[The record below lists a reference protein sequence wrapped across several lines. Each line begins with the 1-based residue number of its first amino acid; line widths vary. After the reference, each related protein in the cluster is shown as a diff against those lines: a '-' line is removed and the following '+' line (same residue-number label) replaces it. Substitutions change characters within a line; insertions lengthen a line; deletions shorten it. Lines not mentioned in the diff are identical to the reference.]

1 MFRTTLNSGTVK
13 ELVLALFIVMTK
25 FLARGLSK
33 LATGFIYPEF
43 LKCLVVG
50 TNAFDYNI
58 III

>member
-13 ELVLALFIVMTK
+13 ELVLALFIVTTK
-25 FLARGLSK
+25 LLARGLSK

-43 LKCLVVG
+43 LNRVPAG
-50 TNAFDYNI
+50 TNAFAYNI